1 MYKYK
6 FTKFKFDMYLYPPRK
21 LIRVQGGCCWK
32 GAEWYGAGAGERG
45 MHDPVFT
52 TLAQRL
58 IDRQTWLPHFT
69 SNSKQSA
76 SFASL

>member
-32 GAEWYGAGAGERG
+32 GAEWYGGGAGERG
-45 MHDPVFT
+45 MHDPMFT
-52 TLAQRL
+52 AVDRSADLASPFYL
-58 IDRQTWLPHFT
+58 KL
-69 SNSKQSA
+69 
-76 SFASL
+76 